1 MYSITNWLD
10 HAVTPART
18 FKITDNGDGT
28 YTLTPAG
35 EVIQQGTPMSA
46 ANFNNMETGIHAAN
60 IAAITA
66 MNAARLAMEKT
77 DSKAVIK
84 DVNLTNTLKYPFNDS
99 KTTVALSGAEER
111 HNTDYVV
118 LVEITNTFGSTN
130 TEKGNFSIK
139 TAGLAGNIVVTD
151 KMTNGFKV
159 EFTGGAEEVE
169 LRIYIMGG
177 M

>member
-1 MYSITNWLD
+1 MYDITNWLD

-60 IAAITA
+60 VAAIMA
-66 MNAARLAMEKT
+66 MNAARLAMEVA
-77 DSKAVIK
+77 DSNVVIK
-84 DVNLTNTLKYPFNDS
+84 DVELTNTLAYPFNDS
-99 KTTVALSGAEER
+99 QTTIALEAAEER
-111 HNTDYVV
+111 HNTNYVV
-118 LVEITNTFGSTN
+118 FAIIGDCVAEGGAVDDQVINN
-130 TEKGNFSIK
+130 
-139 TAGLAGNIVVTD
+139 AGIAGNIVISS
-151 KMTNGFKV
+151 KMVNGFKV
-159 EFTGGAEEVE
+159 EYTGSADNVS
-169 LRIYIMGG
+169 LRLYIAGG